1 MREGGGKQNL
11 LRKTA
16 LHLETVR
23 RLLRYGAFAV
33 EKYARQVSH
42 AAWCACAHVRSCV
55 ESCCV
60 PDACAV
66 RCSRKRVLVL
76 TRVHYANTPL
86 NFAVSPRGPMCDI

>member
-42 AAWCACAHVRSCV
+42 AA
-55 ESCCV
+55 
-60 PDACAV
+60 
-66 RCSRKRVLVL
+66 
-76 TRVHYANTPL
+76 
-86 NFAVSPRGPMCDI
+86 